1 MSINLDSAARVH
13 GQWSGAEEANQV
25 KRSGEQNRVQLPG
38 LPSANGRVVEDQLN
52 QIKDMAASNERIASV
67 LDDGA
72 LATLEKLMIMLREM
86 QAKTRDMW
94 REFAANQQQTAHIMR
109 ITAYETRMTSIEET
123 YNAAV
128 TQGFSQILSGIFSV
142 GGAITGNQLVST
154 GTTSFGKIS
163 EGFGMML
170 SASQTREAQI
180 NQSIAEFQQGNADEF
195 RKLLDSAAEKAS
207 AASRQM
213 REWVKELID
222 LQNRILSAVRIWG
235 GWHEFP

>member
-13 GQWSGAEEANQV
+13 GHWSSVEESNQV
-25 KRSGEQNRVQLPG
+25 KSSGEENRAQLPG
-38 LPSANGRVVEDQLN
+38 PPGVNGRVVEEQLS

-67 LDDGA
+67 LDGGA

-86 QAKTRDMW
+86 QAKSRDMW
-94 REFAANQQQTAHIMR
+94 REFAANQQQTAHTMR

-128 TQGFSQILSGIFSV
+128 TQGFSQILSGIV
-142 GGAITGNQLVST
+142 GMGGALTGNQLVST
-154 GTTSFGKIS
+154 GATSFGKTS
-163 EGFGMML
+163 EGVGTMI

-180 NQSIAEFQQGNADEF
+180 NQAIAEFQQGNADEF
-195 RKLLDSAAEKAS
+195 RKLLESAGEKAS

-213 REWVKELID
+213 REWMKELID
-222 LQNRILSAVRIWG
+222 LQNRIFSAVRI
-235 GWHEFP
+235 